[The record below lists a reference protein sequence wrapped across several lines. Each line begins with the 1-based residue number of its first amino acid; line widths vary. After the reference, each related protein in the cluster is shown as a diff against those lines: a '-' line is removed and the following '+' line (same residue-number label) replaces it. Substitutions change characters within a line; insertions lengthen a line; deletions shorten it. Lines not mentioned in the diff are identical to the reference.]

1 MVLCSEYSYANIN
14 KLQGVLG
21 SLLKNL
27 ILSLYSYS
35 SASTI
40 LVAATA
46 NVFNDVVKGAQIQ
59 IFLNV
64 PIFESFCAI

>member
-27 ILSLYSYS
+27 ILLLYSHS
-35 SASTI
+35 SASTM

-46 NVFNDVVKGAQIQ
+46 NVFNDVVKGA
-59 IFLNV
+59 
-64 PIFESFCAI
+64 